1 MKKGLK
7 TAIIIL
13 AAVLILGGAIGGYF
27 IHRSRTMY
35 ISREEA
41 LELALTDSGVDKR
54 TVTET
59 DVEFEKTAYSA
70 VFEVDFETATTEYE
84 YVLDAVT
91 GEILGSQVK

>member
-13 AAVLILGGAIGGYF
+13 VAVLILGGAIGGYF
-27 IHRSRTMY
+27 IHRSKTMY
-35 ISREEA
+35 ISRQEA
-41 LELALTDSGVDKR
+41 LELALSDCGVDRR

-59 DVEFEKTAYSA
+59 DIEFEKTAYSA
-70 VFEVDFETATTEYE
+70 IYEVDIETLGTEYE